1 MNNKYKIIIE
11 KYAQEDLENIYN
23 YIKDDL
29 VNTDAAVKLLNKF
42 IDKFETISMFPDS
55 SPLLDNEYISNKNIR
70 KLLVDKYIAFYE
82 VDHSNKEVKIIRIL
96 YGMMNYI
103 DILWFF
109 ILIFVFL
116 KKDIISF
123 NCYNY
128 TGKVGENQ

>member
-23 YIKDDL
+23 YIIDDL

-82 VDHSNKEVKIIRIL
+82 VDHANKEVKIIRIL
-96 YGMMNYI
+96 YLFCIY
-103 DILWFF
+103 FQ
-109 ILIFVFL
+109 VF
-116 KKDIISF
+116 
-123 NCYNY
+123 YR
-128 TGKVGENQ
+128 

>member
-11 KYAQEDLENIYN
+11 KYAQDDLENIYN

-29 VNTDAAVKLLNKF
+29 VNTDAAIKLLNKF
-42 IDKFETISMFPDS
+42 SDKFETISMFPDS

-82 VDHSNKEVKIIRIL
+82 VDHANKEVKIIRIL

-109 ILIFVFL
+109 TE
-116 KKDIISF
+116 
-123 NCYNY
+123 Y
-128 TGKVGENQ
+128 